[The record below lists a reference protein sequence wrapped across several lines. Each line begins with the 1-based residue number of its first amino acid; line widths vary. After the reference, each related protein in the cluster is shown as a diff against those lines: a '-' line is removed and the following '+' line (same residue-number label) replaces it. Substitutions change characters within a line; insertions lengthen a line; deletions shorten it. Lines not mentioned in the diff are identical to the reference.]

1 MVSSYTTKGKAQQSG
16 TWARDPEGTAKEGD
30 SQRKVQRTFKML
42 KEVWLNIGIK
52 KTDVRGYPYF
62 HP

>member
-42 KEVWLNIGIK
+42 KEV
-52 KTDVRGYPYF
+52 
-62 HP
+62 